1 MSLRLTISH
10 GILALA
16 ALILMANAADAAEL
30 VMFRR
35 DGCPWCAKWDREIGP
50 IYPKTEFN
58 LRAPVRQVN
67 LDRGRDPSIVHA
79 PIHYT
84 PTFVLIEDGKE
95 VGRIEG
101 YPGDEFFWVG
111 WRTCWSDRFGPL
123 QGIPRETFRRLLAPA
138 RLFQGQSDEGPH
150 LGVVSATPQRRRSSF
165 RQLSTSTS
173 CCPTRGRP
181 ANSSRRSR
189 TR

>member
-1 MSLRLTISH
+1 MSSRLTIRH

-101 YPGDEFFWVG
+101 YPGDEFFWV
-111 WRTCWSDRFGPL
+111 RLENLLERSPRSA
-123 QGIPRETFRRLLAPA
+123 PRETTRDVSPPA
-138 RLFQGQSDEGPH
+138 GASSIVPGP
-150 LGVVSATPQRRRSSF
+150 VR
-165 RQLSTSTS
+165 
-173 CCPTRGRP
+173 
-181 ANSSRRSR
+181 
-189 TR
+189 

>member
-1 MSLRLTISH
+1 MLDIFKTDYINGAAMLSRPTIRF
-10 GILALA
+10 GIA
-16 ALILMANAADAAEL
+16 ALVGVAVLMAGAAHAAEL

-35 DGCPWCAKWDREIGP
+35 DGCSWCAKWDREIGP

-67 LDRGRDPSIVHA
+67 LDHDRDPSIVHA

-101 YPGDEFFWVG
+101 YPGDEFFWV
-111 WRTCWSDRFGPL
+111 
-123 QGIPRETFRRLLAPA
+123 RLEKLLE
-138 RLFQGQSDEGPH
+138 R
-150 LGVVSATPQRRRSSF
+150 
-165 RQLSTSTS
+165 
-173 CCPTRGRP
+173 
-181 ANSSRRSR
+181 SRRPTPGETTQNVSPPAGA
-189 TR
+189 TAIVPGPVG